1 MTRAAACFDPGLP
14 LWLQAQKIALVLS
27 TYRANRLL
35 FIGTDEQAELQV
47 QERLFDRPMG
57 LFTAG
62 NSLWMAGRCHL
73 WRFDNVLEGG
83 QRHEGGDRLY
93 VPAASFL
100 TGEVNVHELVLDGTG
115 EPLFVNTLFSCLA
128 RLGVACSFQPLW
140 QPPFIDA
147 IAAEDRCHLN
157 GVALQDGQP
166 TWVTACS
173 SGNSPTSWRL
183 EREGGGVLLHLPS
196 GEIAARGLTMPHS
209 PRWHAGRLW
218 LLNSG
223 TGELGWIDQGVF
235 QPLCWLPGFVRG
247 LAFAGGCALVG
258 LSKLRSPQFS
268 GLPLEKRLQAAGL
281 PEGICGL
288 RVIDLNS
295 GAVLHSLDLPAP
307 IDELFDLVVLEGVR
321 QPRALGL
328 KDEEIDCLVKL
339 PQQEHLVRIKPGK
352 PSGSPY
358 QGVAPPRL
366 GLPQTTESRLVYQ
379 RVFQLTPD
387 TLAPYAAL
395 TYPSLAPGSAAL
407 QALRGELLGVSAMAD
422 GVMVGLVLAERTGA
436 TAAAVVSLIVHAA
449 WRGRGIGTRMLHHL
463 MVFLAQ
469 EGVEALS
476 IRYQAP
482 CDQPAPLAPI
492 LSRLGWAPPQQQFLL
507 LEGQAEQLGALPW
520 PERFPLPAD
529 YRLVEWQAGYTA
541 AAERLGASPE
551 LQAATRSPLQEPAVS
566 LALLAREDLVG
577 WLIVDRTGP
586 ASVRYSSLFVAP
598 GHRSRGQALHLLV
611 QGFRRQAAAGI
622 PLLRAAVAPNS
633 QAMLRLVQR
642 HLRHQLSR
650 ITIACGSQIQFS
662 RASGTEG

>member
-366 GLPQTTESRLVYQ
+366 GLPQTTESSLVYQ

-407 QALRGELLGVSAMAD
+407 QALRGELLGV
-422 GVMVGLVLAERTGA
+422 
-436 TAAAVVSLIVHAA
+436 
-449 WRGRGIGTRMLHHL
+449 
-463 MVFLAQ
+463 
-469 EGVEALS
+469 
-476 IRYQAP
+476 
-482 CDQPAPLAPI
+482 
-492 LSRLGWAPPQQQFLL
+492 
-507 LEGQAEQLGALPW
+507 
-520 PERFPLPAD
+520 
-529 YRLVEWQAGYTA
+529 
-541 AAERLGASPE
+541 
-551 LQAATRSPLQEPAVS
+551 
-566 LALLAREDLVG
+566 
-577 WLIVDRTGP
+577 
-586 ASVRYSSLFVAP
+586 
-598 GHRSRGQALHLLV
+598 
-611 QGFRRQAAAGI
+611 
-622 PLLRAAVAPNS
+622 
-633 QAMLRLVQR
+633 
-642 HLRHQLSR
+642 
-650 ITIACGSQIQFS
+650 
-662 RASGTEG
+662 

>member
-1 MTRAAACFDPGLP
+1 MTRATVSFDPGLP
-14 LWLQAQKIALVLS
+14 RWLQAQKIALVLS

-35 FIGTDEQAELQV
+35 FIGTDEQAELKF
-47 QERLFDRPMG
+47 QERLYDRPMG
-57 LFTAG
+57 LFAAG

-73 WRFDNVLEGG
+73 WRFDNLLESG
-83 QRHEGGDRLY
+83 QRHEGGDHLY

-100 TGEVNVHELVLDGTG
+100 TGEVNAHELILDGAG

-128 RLGVACSFQPLW
+128 RLGVGCSFQPLW

-157 GVALQDGQP
+157 GVALRGGEP

-173 SGNSPTSWRL
+173 TGNSPTSWRL
-183 EREGGGVLLHLPS
+183 ERQGGGVVLHLPS

-247 LAFAGGCALVG
+247 LAFVGGCALVG
-258 LSKLRSPQFS
+258 LSKLRSPQFT
-268 GLPLEKRLQAAGL
+268 GLPLEERLQVEGL
-281 PEGICGL
+281 PEGMCGL
-288 RVIDLNS
+288 RVIDLQS
-295 GAVLHSLDLPAP
+295 GVVLHSLDLPAP
-307 IDELFDLVVLEGVR
+307 IDELFDLVVLDGVR

-339 PQQEHLVRIKPGK
+339 PQQARLVQIKPGK

-358 QGVAPPRL
+358 QGEAVPRL
-366 GLPQTTESRLVYQ
+366 GLPQPTEHTLRYQ

-395 TYPSLAPGSAAL
+395 TYPSLAPGSSGL
-407 QALRGELLGVSAMAD
+407 QSLLGELLGVAVTAD
-422 GVMVGLVLAERTGA
+422 GVMVGLVIAERAGA
-436 TAAAVVSLIVHAA
+436 TAAAVISLMVDPT
-449 WRGRGIGTRMLHHL
+449 WQGRGIGTRLLRHL
-463 MVFLAQ
+463 MQFLAE
-469 EGVEALS
+469 EGVKELS

-482 CDQPAPLAPI
+482 SEQQIPLDRI
-492 LSRLGWAPPQQQFLL
+492 LSRLGWAAPQQQFLL

-586 ASVRYSSLFVAP
+586 ASMRYSSLFVAP
-598 GHRSRGQALHLLV
+598 GHRGRGQGLCLMV
-611 QGFRRQAAAGI
+611 EGFRRQAAAGI
-622 PLLRAAVAPNS
+622 PLVRFAVAPDS

-642 HLRHQLSR
+642 HMRDHLSR
-650 ITIACGSQIQFS
+650 ITIARASRIQFS
-662 RASGTEG
+662 SVSGTEG